1 MEINFA
7 PFPLQYKALNALFDD
22 HTKEILFGGSM
33 ASGKS
38 FLSAAFATLS
48 CIAYPGIHIGIFRT
62 RLTDI
67 KRTFMPTIMEFFK
80 KHNIS
85 ENKDYTIDRSMM
97 IITFNN
103 GSKIFFGELQ
113 HLPSDPG
120 YERVKGMNLT
130 HAILDEASMISYEAF
145 QIISTRIRYKLQ
157 EYGII
162 GKILIVTNPCKNW
175 VYERYYKPY
184 VDNELDYDKAVI
196 LGKPTDNFTITQ
208 EYVDEQKNRLSDL
221 QYAIQIE
228 GNWEYSESDYNIIN
242 YEDLLNAFYVQ
253 GLGNGE
259 YYISADIADKG
270 KDRTSIVIWRGLAIV
285 DIIMS
290 DEWTTDIAEEKIKS
304 LMNLYNVKV
313 SNVVIDSDGLGVGV
327 ANKLKGCYHF
337 KGGSS
342 AINKENF
349 RNLKTQV
356 ILKMAGMIAKG
367 EVRLLEKYR
376 DTILKELSLLR
387 YEESDK
393 DRIEIENKEK
403 QKRRNSGKSP
413 DLLDSIMMRFV
424 FEIKK
429 RNIVTIM

>member
-1 MEINFA
+1 
-7 PFPLQYKALNALFDD
+7 
-22 HTKEILFGGSM
+22 
-33 ASGKS
+33 
-38 FLSAAFATLS
+38 
-48 CIAYPGIHIGIFRT
+48 
-62 RLTDI
+62 
-67 KRTFMPTIMEFFK
+67 
-80 KHNIS
+80 
-85 ENKDYTIDRSMM
+85 
-97 IITFNN
+97 
-103 GSKIFFGELQ
+103 
-113 HLPSDPG
+113 
-120 YERVKGMNLT
+120 MNLT

-208 EYVDEQKNRLSDL
+208 EYVDEQKNRLSDI

-313 SNVVIDSDGLGVGV
+313 SNVDIDSDGLGVGV

-356 ILKMAGMIAKG
+356 ILKMAEMIAKG

-376 DTILKELSLLR
+376 DSILKELSLLR